1 MTIFTDTQFK
11 DTGREFFLGAT
22 RETHGAN
29 RKHKFYY
36 TEFDG
41 KFLASFLQ
49 SIQMYL
55 ALWQNSSRF
64 F

>member
-11 DTGREFFLGAT
+11 DTGGEFFLGAT

-36 TEFDG
+36 TEFNG
-41 KFLASFLQ
+41 KFLAS
-49 SIQMYL
+49 Y
-55 ALWQNSSRF
+55 
-64 F
+64 